1 MKHEKRILDLID
13 IINDHNY
20 KYYVLDDPIISDG
33 EFDNLFKEL
42 ETLEKK
48 FPQYKRHT
56 PQPKGSAILLLK
68 NSIQL
73 STKNLCYHYQMQ

>member
-1 MKHEKRILDLID
+1 MKHEKRILNLID

-42 ETLEKK
+42 GYNSYHWKKNKK
-48 FPQYKRHT
+48 FIGMMIY
-56 PQPKGSAILLLK
+56 
-68 NSIQL
+68 N
-73 STKNLCYHYQMQ
+73 N

>member
-20 KYYVLDDPIISDG
+20 KYYVLDNPIISDG

-42 ETLEKK
+42 DTLE
-48 FPQYKRHT
+48 
-56 PQPKGSAILLLK
+56 
-68 NSIQL
+68 
-73 STKNLCYHYQMQ
+73 